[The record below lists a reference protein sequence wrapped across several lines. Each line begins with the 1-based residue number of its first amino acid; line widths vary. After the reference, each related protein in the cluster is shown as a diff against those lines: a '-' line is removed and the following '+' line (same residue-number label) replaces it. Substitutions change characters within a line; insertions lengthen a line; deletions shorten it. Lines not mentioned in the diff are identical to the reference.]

1 MKNYKSIIAIVAAGL
16 TGSAVVSHA
25 ALVTGYVWE
34 NSSSA
39 WETLASPAG
48 TVPTAPPSTALAVG
62 TLAGNGSLNFS
73 SADPL
78 QPNLHPDL
86 NYTIASFLA
95 TGGYTFTG
103 GTHGS
108 DNLNNTLFEFIG
120 STYLVHG
127 QTYQVFNDDGVILS
141 INGTTVLS
149 STQPQSVYGGESF
162 TWTGATGVDSFTLL
176 YAEVMGAPATLNAG
190 LTVVPEPSTIVA
202 GALML
207 LPFGIGVARSLR
219 KDRTA

>member
-16 TGSAVVSHA
+16 TGSAIVSQA

-34 NSSSA
+34 NSSSN
-39 WETLASPAG
+39 WELLASPAG
-48 TVPTAPPSTALAVG
+48 TVPTFTPPTAMAVG
-62 TLAGNGSLNFS
+62 TLAGNGSLNFF
-73 SADPL
+73 SADPGN
-78 QPNLHPDL
+78 PNLHPDL

-95 TGGYTFTG
+95 TGGYTFSG

-120 STYLVHG
+120 STYMVNG
-127 QTYQVFNDDGVILS
+127 QSYHVSNDDGVILT

-149 STQPQSVYGGESF
+149 SPQAQTVYGGYNF
-162 TWTGATGVDSFTLL
+162 TWTGATGINPFVLL
-176 YAEVMGAPATLNAG
+176 YGEVSGAPATLNAS
-190 LTVVPEPSTIVA
+190 LTIVPEPSTIVA